1 LFAYTEAVEVI
12 ANRTGPDWPKLGPSL
27 LIATAL
33 VVAIRTA
40 RWAAKAPGEGLADVD
55 ADLDKEVAFAARVT
69 DRVLHALLRKHPGL
83 FPQKK
88 EPIYAPGDESP
99 R

>member
-1 LFAYTEAVEVI
+1 M
-12 ANRTGPDWPKLGPSL
+12 S
-27 LIATAL
+27 
-33 VVAIRTA
+33 
-40 RWAAKAPGEGLADVD
+40 DVD

-69 DRVLHALLRKHPGL
+69 DRVLHALLKKHPGL

-88 EPIYAPGDESP
+88 EPIYSPSDDSP

>member
-1 LFAYTEAVEVI
+1 MEVI
-12 ANRTGPDWPKLGPSL
+12 GHNTGPDWPKLGPSL

-40 RWAAKAPGEGLADVD
+40 RWAANAPDTGLADVD
-55 ADLDKEVAFAARVT
+55 ADLDKEVAFAARVA

-88 EPIYAPGDESP
+88 EPIYAPDDESP

>member
-1 LFAYTEAVEVI
+1 MTAAGGGIVEVSTR
-12 ANRTGPDWPKLGPSL
+12 AESLAPGHPKLAPGRYVV
-27 LIATAL
+27 L
-33 VVAIRTA
+33 VVKDT
-40 RWAAKAPGEGLADVD
+40 GMGMSDVD
-55 ADLDKEVAFAARVT
+55 ADLDKEVDFGVRVAN
-69 DRVLHALLRKHPGL
+69 RVLHALLRKHPGL